1 MNLRD
6 GNHPLVPT
14 VVSVEKKELLLTLL
28 EGISTRIKLKIQ
40 KYIIS
45 LYELERGYLHV
56 IYGIS

>member
-14 VVSVEKKELLLTLL
+14 VVSVAKEELLLTLL
-28 EGISTRIKLKIQ
+28 EGIFTRIKTRIQ
-40 KYIIS
+40 KYIIN
-45 LYELERGYLHV
+45 LNELERGYLHV